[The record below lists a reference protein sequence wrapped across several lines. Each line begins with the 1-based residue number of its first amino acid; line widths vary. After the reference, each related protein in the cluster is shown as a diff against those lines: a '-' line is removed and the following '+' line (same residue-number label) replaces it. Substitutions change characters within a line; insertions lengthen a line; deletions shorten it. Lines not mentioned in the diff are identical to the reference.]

1 MDARTFF
8 SEPDRQELEK
18 AIREAEAKT
27 SGELRIHLERTCS
40 DPFERAKVV
49 FAYLRMDETA
59 DRTGVLFYLAVESQ
73 MFSILADEG
82 INDRVPRGFWDDTRD
97 RMVTQFRDGHFKEG
111 LLAGVQAAGEQLA
124 RFFPRKEGDRNEL
137 ADTISFGER

>member
-1 MDARTFF
+1 MDPRTFF
-8 SEPDRQELEK
+8 SEADRQELEK

-59 DRTGVLFYLAVESQ
+59 DRTGVLFYLAVESR
-73 MFSILADEG
+73 MFAILADEG
-82 INDRVPRGFWDDTRD
+82 INDRVPRGFWDDIRD
-97 RMVTQFRDGHFKEG
+97 RMAAQFRDGRFKEG

-124 RFFPRKEGDRNEL
+124 RFFPRREGDRNEL
-137 ADTISFGER
+137 ADAISFGER